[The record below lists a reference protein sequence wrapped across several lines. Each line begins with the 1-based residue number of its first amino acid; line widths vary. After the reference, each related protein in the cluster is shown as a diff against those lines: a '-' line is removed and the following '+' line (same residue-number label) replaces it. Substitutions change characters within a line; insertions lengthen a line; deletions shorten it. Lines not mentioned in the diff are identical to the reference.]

1 MDPAVPWQYTY
12 NRLAAQGATSGDLH
26 HHFAQVGIKK
36 SIPFFRFQLNH
47 YLIGFVCSFILFHR
61 LQIIVL

>member
-26 HHFAQVGIKK
+26 HHFTQAANNSGLTSGHTSSVM
-36 SIPFFRFQLNH
+36 STYFE
-47 YLIGFVCSFILFHR
+47 Y
-61 LQIIVL
+61 IVLCSI

>member
-26 HHFAQVGIKK
+26 HHFAQVIMVKK
-36 SIPFFRFQLNH
+36 TVPVDDQPSHISHVF
-47 YLIGFVCSFILFHR
+47 
-61 LQIIVL
+61 

>member
-26 HHFAQVGIKK
+26 HHFTQAANNSALASGHTSSVMSTFGIYIYIC
-36 SIPFFRFQLNH
+36 SI
-47 YLIGFVCSFILFHR
+47 
-61 LQIIVL
+61 

>member
-26 HHFAQVGIKK
+26 HHFAQVTQNNIQPICNWMSNK
-36 SIPFFRFQLNH
+36 FDL
-47 YLIGFVCSFILFHR
+47 FVCR